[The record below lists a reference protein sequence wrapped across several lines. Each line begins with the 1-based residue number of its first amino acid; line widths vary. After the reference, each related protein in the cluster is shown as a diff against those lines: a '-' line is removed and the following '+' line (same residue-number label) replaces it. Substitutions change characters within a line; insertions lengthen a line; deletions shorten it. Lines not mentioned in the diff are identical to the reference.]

1 LRRTIGF
8 AIDLVVHVG
17 GAVGVALALTHVP
30 RLAHYASYQ
39 LPAAVGTFL
48 ALSIVHRVVVQWGVP
63 DHGGKALG
71 GVCLIRDDTGGRPTL
86 WSLAKE
92 WLFGAVAVAAILD

>member
-48 ALSIVHRVVVQWGVP
+48 ALSIVHRVVVQWACQTTV
-63 DHGGKALG
+63 GKALG
-71 GVCLIRDDTGGRPTL
+71 GVCLIRDDIGGRPTL

-92 WLFGAVAVAAILD
+92 WLFGAVAAIRD